1 MGVVQDTARAWY
13 KLYAFMHKAPIYASI
28 LYIEADY
35 ILRQSSVILVL
46 CLWAHFS
53 EITELGFMIYL
64 YLLEHSSS
72 QLFKYAGSS
81 VLVFVYVYIFGNV
94 CD

>member
-1 MGVVQDTARAWY
+1 MHPFYNLSHSCVIHVAVVVVM
-13 KLYAFMHKAPIYASI
+13 L
-28 LYIEADY
+28 LE
-35 ILRQSSVILVL
+35 LRQSSVILVL

-53 EITELGFMIYL
+53 EINELGFMIYL

-72 QLFKYAGSS
+72 QLFKYPGSS